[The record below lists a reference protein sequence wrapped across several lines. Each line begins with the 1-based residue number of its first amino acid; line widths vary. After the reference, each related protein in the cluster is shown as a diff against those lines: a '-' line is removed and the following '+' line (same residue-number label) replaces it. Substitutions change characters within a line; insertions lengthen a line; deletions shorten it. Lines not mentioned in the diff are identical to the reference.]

1 MAKRALLESPSAPQP
16 SPSEVW
22 LRMRALIVEDQPDL
36 LFALR
41 GMLEDE
47 GYAVDTAADGEAG
60 LHRAVVWAYDVIVLD
75 WMLPK
80 LSGFD
85 VLKELRKQKSTPV
98 LMLTARDGIADRV
111 KGLDHGADDYL
122 VKPFDRLELLAR
134 LRALVRR
141 AAGESES
148 LLDLGQGVTINLV
161 HRKVFRDDVEVVL
174 TAREYSIFEYLALH
188 RGRVVPRTDLYDHIF
203 DENDESL
210 SNLLDVH
217 ISNLRRKVGRDLI
230 ETRRGLGYL
239 IHASGAATNHDA
251 SASGASGAETD
262 GSSLTNSSPP

>member
-1 MAKRALLESPSAPQP
+1 
-16 SPSEVW
+16 
-22 LRMRALIVEDQPDL
+22 MRALIVEDQPDL

-47 GYAVDTAADGEAG
+47 GYAVDTAADGESG
-60 LHRAVVWAYDVIVLD
+60 LHRALVWEYDVIVLD
-75 WMLPK
+75 WMLPR

-85 VLKELRKQKSTPV
+85 LLKQLRAKKSTPV
-98 LMLTARDGIADRV
+98 LMLTARDGVADRV
-111 KGLDHGADDYL
+111 QGLDQGADDYL
-122 VKPFDRLELLAR
+122 VKPFDRGELLAR
-134 LRALVRR
+134 LRALIRR

-148 LLDLGQGVTINLV
+148 LLELGQGVTINLI
-161 HRKVFRDDVEVVL
+161 HRKVFRDDVEIVL

-217 ISNLRRKVGRDLI
+217 ISNLRRKLGRDVI
-230 ETRRGLGYL
+230 ETRRGLGYI
-239 IHASGAATNHDA
+239 IHSQASSAELVDDA
-251 SASGASGAETD
+251 SHDSAS
-262 GSSLTNSSPP
+262 